1 MKWYYEVVVS
11 SLGESV
17 IFSLGCAIIAL
28 AGTILFKIP
37 FSDGL
42 GLVLLIVSAGLMLIG
57 GAMSFVT
64 PGNVRLVND
73 IVGALTRRSRSRVNP
88 GPDDFRKT
96 QHSAALYALTGVL
109 LFCYSLILGLVV
121 G

>member
-1 MKWYYEVVVS
+1 MKWYFDLVVS

-17 IFSLGCAIIAL
+17 LFGLGCAVTAL
-28 AGTILFKIP
+28 AGTFLFKVP
-37 FSDGL
+37 FSDGF
-42 GLVLLIVSAGLMLIG
+42 GLVLLIVGAGLMLIG

-73 IVGALTRRSRSRVNP
+73 IVNALTRKTRSRLDP
-88 GPDDFRKT
+88 GPEDFRKT

-109 LFCYSLILGLVV
+109 LFVYSLMLGLILG
-121 G
+121 